1 MIIERWS
8 YPALYTKHLIL
19 RGINM
24 SDILHI
30 YEYASDKEMSKY
42 TVWDAHQSLH
52 DTQKYIEEIVRQYEK
67 EKVAPLG
74 IVLREEQKL
83 IGTCG
88 FIKYDVIEH
97 KAEIAYALSRKYGGR
112 GLATEAASA
121 FFSYGFNELR
131 LNSIEAG
138 CNSENEASEKLM
150 KRLNM
155 EYECTIQKDLFI
167 KGKYRDTKR
176 YCISRERYMNQ

>member
-1 MIIERWS
+1 MPYHE
-8 YPALYTKHLIL
+8 
-19 RGINM
+19 NM
-24 SDILHI
+24 
-30 YEYASDKEMSKY
+30 
-42 TVWDAHQSLH
+42 
-52 DTQKYIEEIVRQYEK
+52 
-67 EKVAPLG
+67 
-74 IVLREEQKL
+74 
-83 IGTCG
+83 
-88 FIKYDVIEH
+88 
-97 KAEIAYALSRKYGGR
+97 GGR

>member
-1 MIIERWS
+1 MIVEKWS
-8 YPALYTKHLIL
+8 YPALYTKRLIL

-30 YEYASDKEMSKY
+30 YEYASDKEMSTY

-52 DTQKYIEEIVRQYEK
+52 DTQKYIEEIVSQYEK

-88 FIKYDVIEH
+88 FIKYDVTEH
-97 KAEIAYALSRKYGGR
+97 KAEIAYALSRKYWGR

-121 FFSYGFNELR
+121 FSSYGFNELR

-155 EYECTIQKDLFI
+155 EYDCTIQKDLFI

-176 YCISRERYMNQ
+176 YCISRKRYMNQ